1 MQIALVVGFCLSFLF
16 PICARSQTDS
26 TQQKIASSP
35 NSISSKSLNAID
47 SKYSSIQHQVQHS
60 MAKMLS
66 RMQRMEANLQS
77 QMKAKDSL
85 KSQQLFGASQATYQ
99 QLAAQANAPATGANN
114 ISTAQ
119 SLTGRPY
126 FPAVDSVR
134 TAMGFLQQGECY
146 TRPIGQ

>member
-1 MQIALVVGFCLSFLF
+1 
-16 PICARSQTDS
+16 
-26 TQQKIASSP
+26 
-35 NSISSKSLNAID
+35 
-47 SKYSSIQHQVQHS
+47 
-60 MAKMLS
+60 
-66 RMQRMEANLQS
+66 MEANLQS